1 MITSELHKKYQE
13 CSGVSIDSRTI
24 SENQMFFALRG
35 PNFDGHLYIESAF
48 NGGAKYVVIEDEIY
62 KSVSN
67 TILVTNVE
75 FALQNLARYHR
86 STLQIPIIG
95 LTGSN
100 GKTTTKELLACVLSQ
115 KYEVFATKGN
125 LNNHLGV
132 PISLLSIKQY
142 HTIAIIEM
150 GANHQG
156 EIKFLSELSMPDYGL
171 ITNIGKAHLEGFGN
185 IEGVRKAKTELFDF
199 LRKINGQIFFDRA
212 DINLSKS
219 ILEEDKAIAYDSSQ
233 IRILSEFPYLKIV
246 YEKYEYS
253 VNLSGG
259 YNATNMLAAIT
270 IGQYF
275 QITNKEI
282 SKGFIEYIPSNNR
295 SEIKNTEFNVLI
307 LDAYNANPSSMKVS
321 IENLYKA
328 NAKNKTL
335 IIGHMLELGLE
346 SKLEHQELIN
356 YIKELGFKS
365 VFLVGLEFQ
374 NANFP
379 KDFYYFDDTTTL
391 IKLLT
396 KMPLKNHTILL
407 KGSRGIALEKL
418 IPYL

>member
-35 PNFDGHLYIESAF
+35 PNFDGHLYVESALK
-48 NGGAKYVVIEDEIY
+48 GGAKYVVIEDEVY
-62 KSVSN
+62 KDVSN

-75 FALQNLARYHR
+75 RALQNLARYHR
-86 STLQIPIIG
+86 STIQIPIIG

-100 GKTTTKELLACVLSQ
+100 GKTTTKELLASVLSQ

-132 PISLLSIKQY
+132 PISLLSIKNN

-156 EIKFLSELSMPDYGL
+156 EIKFLSELSMPGYGL

-185 IEGVRKAKTELFDF
+185 IEGVRKAKTELYEFI
-199 LRKINGQIFFDRA
+199 RKINGQIFFDLA
-212 DINLSKS
+212 DKNLAKS
-219 ILEEDKAIAYDSSQ
+219 ILEKDNAIAYDSAQ
-233 IRILSEFPYLKIV
+233 IQTLTEFPYLKIV
-246 YEKYEYS
+246 YKKFEYS
-253 VNLSGG
+253 VNMSGG
-259 YNATNMLAAIT
+259 YNAKNMLAAIT

-282 SKGFIEYIPSNNR
+282 SKGLSEYIPSNNR

-328 NAKNKTL
+328 TAKNKTL

-356 YIKELGFKS
+356 YIKELGFQS
-365 VFLVGLEFQ
+365 VFLVGREFQ
-374 NANFP
+374 NVNFP
-379 KDFYYFDDTTTL
+379 TDFYYFNDTTRLTE
-391 IKLLT
+391 LLAE
-396 KMPLKNHTILL
+396 KPLRNQTILL